1 MTSSHDFKKDKRNN
15 QIKIYVDGK
24 YLFRKNAKISVFDSG
39 FLLGDGIWTSIRLH
53 QNKLFFLNDHIA

>member
-24 YLFRKNAKISVFDSG
+24 YFFRKNAKISVFDSG
-39 FLLGDGIWTSIRLH
+39 FLLGDGIWTSLR
-53 QNKLFFLNDHIA
+53 QST